1 MEKLTKKEK
10 LILGVSIVSVGISVG
25 VAGYFGFKYYD
36 SKNKI
41 LEKDI
46 ALKLAEEEKGEL
58 VEKLNFLRFLFNE
71 SGCIPKAKQN
81 CRNKLAREEGKI
93 QRIINAL
100 NKQPDNKPLKVS
112 LQKHEAEAKS
122 LMYHS
127 EILDLLKELFNKD
140 NQMYTKN
147 TEENKLI
154 MLCKNGIDQGKI
166 VAKLC
171 DGLNIAS

>member
-1 MEKLTKKEK
+1 MEKLSKKDK
-10 LILGVSIVSVGISVG
+10 ILIGVSIVSIG
-25 VAGYFGFKYYD
+25 VAGYFGCKYYN

-58 VEKLNFLRFLFNE
+58 VEKLNFLRFLIIE
-71 SGCIPKAKQN
+71 SGCIPKANQN
-81 CRNKLAREEGKI
+81 CRNKIAREEGKI
-93 QRIINAL
+93 QRTVDAL
-100 NKQPDNKPLKVS
+100 VKQPYSKTLKVS

-127 EILDLLKELFNKD
+127 EILDILKELINKD
-140 NQMYTKN
+140 NQMYAKN

-154 MLCKNGIDQGKI
+154 MLYKNGIDQGKM

-171 DGLNIAS
+171 EGLNIAS